1 MSRNWLLKKKILL
14 LPNIQFTKAAAA
26 ESLGVHLGCSSIAK
40 LGIEE
45 QTTHIPSVV
54 FVIGGGCDVA
64 AAAAAAAATAACN
77 LLRVQGNANFKSGLW
92 RAV

>member
-1 MSRNWLLKKKILL
+1 MKKKILL
-14 LPNIQFTKAAAA
+14 LPNIQSTKAAAA

-64 AAAAAAAATAACN
+64 AAAAAATAACN